1 MLESMFSSL
10 NKTAVS
16 HSAAFFEQLL
26 NNSRNL
32 VFVKDR
38 ALNII
43 YGNQAF
49 LNLYPPELR
58 ASVIGTHSGRNF
70 DSVEYE
76 VFSAE
81 DRKALERGFSEIVE
95 EITDYK
101 GRVRTLQTQ
110 KTRITDEQGQN
121 YVLGVSVDIT
131 QQAARER
138 ALAASNLAL
147 ENFAAVA
154 AHDLRSPLAS
164 LASSLDLIGNDEQSQ
179 LSVTAKKHMDLMV
192 TCIDGLIEQI
202 SALLSANKIDCDTNG
217 ARSECDLSIL
227 FEEVRFGLSARI
239 QSEKA
244 KVLSSALPVLTVN
257 KPMFRQL
264 VHNLIE
270 NSLKYRSESSP
281 VIILRYVQENNLHVF
296 SIEDNG
302 RGVEPAW
309 REKVFG
315 MYEQTDARNEGYGIG
330 LSLCRRIVDMHGGKI
345 WLDEGFA
352 PGCRICFSLP
362 V

>member
-1 MLESMFSSL
+1 MFSSL

-58 ASVIGTHSGRNF
+58 ISVIGTHSARNF
-70 DSVEYE
+70 NSVEYE

-81 DRKALERGFSEIVE
+81 DRKALEQGFSEIVE

-110 KTRITDEQGQN
+110 KTRITDEYGEN

-131 QQAARER
+131 LQSARER
-138 ALAASNLAL
+138 ALAASNPAL

-164 LASSLDLIGNDEQSQ
+164 LASSLDLIGSDEHSQ
-179 LSVTAKKHMDLMV
+179 LSAVARKHIALMS
-192 TCIDGLIEQI
+192 TCVDGLIEQI
-202 SALLSANKIDCDTNG
+202 SVLLSANKINQETKDF
-217 ARSECDLSIL
+217 RSECDLSIL

-244 KVLSSALPVLTVN
+244 KVLSSALPVLSVN

-264 VHNLIE
+264 IHNLIE

-281 VIILRYVQENNLHVF
+281 VIILRYVQENALHMF

-315 MYEQTDARNEGYGIG
+315 MYAQTDARNEGYGIG
-330 LSLCRRIVDMHGGKI
+330 LSLCRRIVEMHGGEL
-345 WLDEGFA
+345 WLDETFT
-352 PGCRICFSLP
+352 PGCRISFSLP